1 MKQEQGESRQVGGD
15 AKFRLAGYRQLGEAS
30 VGKSRQAL
38 ASMHADVSFSCSVCN
53 AVIGQVRVKTEHAL

>member
-1 MKQEQGESRQVGGD
+1 MEQEQGESRQVGGD

-53 AVIGQVRVKTEHAL
+53 AVIG